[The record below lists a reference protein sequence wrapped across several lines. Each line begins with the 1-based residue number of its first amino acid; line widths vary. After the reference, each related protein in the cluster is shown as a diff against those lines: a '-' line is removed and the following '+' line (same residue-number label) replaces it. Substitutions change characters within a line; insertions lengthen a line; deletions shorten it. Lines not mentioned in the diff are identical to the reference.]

1 MKKFVVILAAG
12 KGTRMK
18 SKLYKVLHKVCGKTM
33 VEHVVDAAQ
42 GVKPDKIITV
52 VGSGAGKVE
61 KVLSGKSE
69 FAFQEKQLGT
79 GDAVLTTK
87 DILGDK
93 DGATLVI
100 TGDTPLFTTETFQNL
115 FAYHAK
121 KGNAATVL
129 TAEAPDPHGYGR
141 IIRDEQGNVL
151 RIVEQKDGKPE
162 ELEIKEINTG
172 VFCFDNK
179 KLFEALKHVDND
191 NAQGEYYLTDVLE
204 ILRNKGERVGAY
216 KMPDF
221 SESLGV
227 NDRIALAQATKI
239 MQKRINRNHMCDGVS
254 FVDPTTAYIDSD
266 VKIGNDTVIE
276 GNVVIEGNTEI
287 GSDCHITSGSR
298 IVDSKIG
305 NNVTITSSTLQEAEM
320 DDDTDIGPNSHLRPN
335 AVIRKGAHVG
345 NFVEIKNSEIGEN
358 TKVGHLT
365 YVGDATLGK
374 DINVG
379 CGTIFSNYDGVKK
392 FHTNVGDHSFVGAG
406 VTLIAPINVADHSF
420 IAADSTITKDVGKY
434 DMAIARGRQ
443 TNKADYW
450 HKLPLSHD
458 KDWEQIKNS
467 SCSLELF

>member
-1 MKKFVVILAAG
+1 MEKYVVVLAAG

-33 VEHVVDAAQ
+33 VEHVVDAAR
-42 GVKPDKIITV
+42 GVNPAKIVTV
-52 VGSGAGKVE
+52 VGTGAGEVE
-61 KVLSGKSE
+61 KVLDGKSD

-79 GDAVLTTK
+79 GDAVMTAK
-87 DILGDK
+87 EELGDK
-93 DGATLVI
+93 DGATLVV
-100 TGDTPLFTTETFQNL
+100 TGDTPLFTTETFDGL
-115 FAYHAK
+115 FKYHAE

-129 TAEAPDPHGYGR
+129 TAEAPNPFGYGR
-141 IIRDEQGNVL
+141 IIRDDQGNVL

-162 ELEIKEINTG
+162 ELKVKEINTG

-179 KLFEALKHVDND
+179 KLFEALKHVDNN

-204 ILRNKGERVGAY
+204 ILRNSGERVGAY

-239 MQKRINRNHMCDGVS
+239 MQRRINEEHMRNGVS
-254 FVDPTTAYIDSD
+254 FIDPDTAYIDAG

-276 GNVVIEGNTEI
+276 GNVVIKGNTEI
-287 GSDCHITSGSR
+287 SSDCYITNGSR

-305 NNVTITSSTLQEAEM
+305 NHVTITSSTLQEAEM
-320 DDDTDIGPNSHLRPN
+320 DDNTDIGPNSHLRPK
-335 AVIRKGAHVG
+335 AVIRKGAHIG
-345 NFVEIKNSEIGEN
+345 NFVEIKKAEIGEN
-358 TKVGHLT
+358 SKVGHLT

-392 FHTNVGDHSFVGAG
+392 FHTNVGDHSFIGAG
-406 VTLIAPINVADHSF
+406 STLIAPINVADHTF
-420 IAADSTITKDVGKY
+420 IAADSTITKDVDKY

-443 TNKADYW
+443 VNKPDYW
-450 HKLPLSHD
+450 HKLPLSKD
-458 KDWEQIKNS
+458 KDWE
-467 SCSLELF
+467 

>member
-1 MKKFVVILAAG
+1 MEKYVVVLAAG

-42 GVKPDKIITV
+42 GVNPAEIVTI
-52 VGSGAGKVE
+52 VGTGAGDVE
-61 KVLSGKSE
+61 KVLADKSK

-79 GDAVLTTK
+79 GDAVMTAREE
-87 DILGDK
+87 LGDK
-93 DGATLVI
+93 DGATLVV
-100 TGDTPLFTTETFQNL
+100 TGDTPLFTTDTFNEL
-115 FAYHAK
+115 FKYHAE

-129 TAEAPDPHGYGR
+129 TAEAPNPFGYGR
-141 IIRDEQGNVL
+141 IIRDDQGNVL

-162 ELEIKEINTG
+162 ELKVKEINTG

-179 KLFEALKHVDND
+179 KLFEALKHVNND

-204 ILRNKGERVGAY
+204 ILRNSGERVGAY

-227 NDRIALAQATKI
+227 NDRIALAQATKT
-239 MQKRINRNHMCDGVS
+239 MQRRINEQHMRDGVS
-254 FVDPTTAYIDSD
+254 FIDPDTAYIDSD

-276 GNVVIEGNTEI
+276 GNVVIKGNTEI
-287 GSDCHITSGSR
+287 GSDCYITSGSR

-305 NNVTITSSTLQEAEM
+305 NNVTVTSSTVEEAEM
-320 DDDTDIGPNSHLRPN
+320 DDNTDIGPNSHLRPK
-335 AVIRKGAHVG
+335 AIIRKGAHIG
-345 NFVEIKNSEIGEN
+345 NFVEIKKAEIGEN

-374 DINVG
+374 DINIG

-392 FHTNVGDHSFVGAG
+392 FHTNVGDHAFIGAG
-406 VTLIAPINVADHSF
+406 STLIAPINVADHAF
-420 IAADSTITKDVGKY
+420 IAADTTVTKDVNKY
-434 DMAIARGRQ
+434 DMAIGRGRQ
-443 TNKADYW
+443 VNKPDYW
-450 HKLPLSHD
+450 HKLPLSQD
-458 KDWEQIKNS
+458 KEWD
-467 SCSLELF
+467 

>member
-1 MKKFVVILAAG
+1 MEKYVVVLAAG

-42 GVKPDKIITV
+42 GVNPAEIVTI
-52 VGSGAGKVE
+52 VGTGAGDVE
-61 KVLSGKSE
+61 KVLADKSK

-79 GDAVLTTK
+79 GDAVITAREE
-87 DILGDK
+87 LGDK
-93 DGATLVI
+93 DGATLVV
-100 TGDTPLFTTETFQNL
+100 TGDTPLFTTDTFNEL
-115 FAYHAK
+115 FKYHAE

-129 TAEAPDPHGYGR
+129 TAKAPNPFGYGR
-141 IIRDEQGNVL
+141 IIRDDQGNVL

-162 ELEIKEINTG
+162 ELKVKEINTG

-179 KLFEALKHVDND
+179 KLFEALKHVNND

-204 ILRNKGERVGAY
+204 ILRNSGERVGAY

-227 NDRIALAQATKI
+227 NDRIALAQATKT
-239 MQKRINRNHMCDGVS
+239 MQRRINEQHMRDGVS
-254 FVDPTTAYIDSD
+254 FIDPDTAYIDAD

-276 GNVVIEGNTEI
+276 GNVVIKGNTEI
-287 GSDCHITSGSR
+287 GSDCYITSGSR

-305 NNVTITSSTLQEAEM
+305 NNVTVTSSTVEEAEM
-320 DDDTDIGPNSHLRPN
+320 DDNTDIGPNSHLRPK
-335 AVIRKGAHVG
+335 AIIRKGAHIG
-345 NFVEIKNSEIGEN
+345 NFVEIKKAEIGEN

-374 DINVG
+374 DINIG

-392 FHTNVGDHSFVGAG
+392 FHTNVGDHAFIGAG
-406 VTLIAPINVADHSF
+406 STLIAPINVADHAF
-420 IAADSTITKDVGKY
+420 IAADTTVTKDVNKY
-434 DMAIARGRQ
+434 DMAIGRGRQ
-443 TNKADYW
+443 VNKPDYW
-450 HKLPLSHD
+450 HKLPLSQD
-458 KDWEQIKNS
+458 KEWD
-467 SCSLELF
+467 

>member
-1 MKKFVVILAAG
+1 MEKYVVVLAAG

-33 VEHVVDAAQ
+33 VEHVVDAAR
-42 GVKPDKIITV
+42 GVNPAKIVTV
-52 VGSGAGKVE
+52 VGTGAGEVE
-61 KVLSGKSE
+61 KVLDGKSD

-79 GDAVLTTK
+79 GDAVMTAK
-87 DILGDK
+87 EELGDK
-93 DGATLVI
+93 DGATLVV
-100 TGDTPLFTTETFQNL
+100 TGDTPLFTTETFDEL
-115 FAYHAK
+115 FKYHAE

-129 TAEAPDPHGYGR
+129 TAEAPNPFGYGR
-141 IIRDEQGNVL
+141 IIRDDQGNVL

-162 ELEIKEINTG
+162 ELKVKEINTG

-179 KLFEALKHVDND
+179 KLFEALKHVDNN

-204 ILRNKGERVGAY
+204 ILRNSGERVGAY

-227 NDRIALAQATKI
+227 NDRIALAQATKT
-239 MQKRINRNHMCDGVS
+239 MQRRINEGHMRNGVS
-254 FVDPTTAYIDSD
+254 FIDPDTAYIDAG

-276 GNVVIEGNTEI
+276 GNVVIKGNTKI
-287 GSDCHITSGSR
+287 GSDCHITNGSR

-320 DDDTDIGPNSHLRPN
+320 DDNTDIGPNSHLRPK
-335 AVIRKGAHVG
+335 AVIRKGAHIG
-345 NFVEIKNSEIGEN
+345 NFVEIKKAEIGEDS
-358 TKVGHLT
+358 KVGHLT

-392 FHTNVGDHSFVGAG
+392 FHTNVGDHAFIGAG
-406 VTLIAPINVADHSF
+406 STLIAPINVADHAF
-420 IAADSTITKDVGKY
+420 IAADSTITKDVNKY

-443 TNKADYW
+443 VNKPDYW
-450 HKLPLSHD
+450 HKLPLSKD
-458 KDWEQIKNS
+458 KDWE
-467 SCSLELF
+467 

>member
-1 MKKFVVILAAG
+1 MEKYVVVLAAG

-42 GVKPDKIITV
+42 GVNPAEIVTI
-52 VGSGAGKVE
+52 VGTGAGDVE
-61 KVLSGKSE
+61 KVLADKSK

-79 GDAVLTTK
+79 GDAVLTAREE
-87 DILGDK
+87 LGDK
-93 DGATLVI
+93 DGATLVV
-100 TGDTPLFTTETFQNL
+100 TGDTPLFTTATFNEL
-115 FAYHAK
+115 FKYHAE

-129 TAEAPDPHGYGR
+129 TAEAPNPFGYGR
-141 IIRDEQGNVL
+141 IIRDDQGNVL

-162 ELEIKEINTG
+162 ELKVKEINTG

-179 KLFEALKHVDND
+179 KLFEALKHVNND

-204 ILRNKGERVGAY
+204 ILRNSGERVGAY

-227 NDRIALAQATKI
+227 NDRIALAQATKT
-239 MQKRINRNHMCDGVS
+239 MQRRINEQHMRDGVS
-254 FVDPTTAYIDSD
+254 FIDPDTAYIDAD

-276 GNVVIEGNTEI
+276 GNVVIKGNTEI
-287 GSDCHITSGSR
+287 GSDCYITNGSR

-305 NNVTITSSTLQEAEM
+305 NHVTITSSTLQEAEM
-320 DDDTDIGPNSHLRPN
+320 DDNTDIGPNSHLRPK
-335 AVIRKGAHVG
+335 AVIRKGAHIG
-345 NFVEIKNSEIGEN
+345 NFVEIKKAEIGEN
-358 TKVGHLT
+358 SKVGHLT

-392 FHTNVGDHSFVGAG
+392 FHTNVGDHSFIGAG
-406 VTLIAPINVADHSF
+406 STLIAPINVADHTF
-420 IAADSTITKDVGKY
+420 IAADSTITKDVDKY

-443 TNKADYW
+443 VNKPDYW
-450 HKLPLSHD
+450 HKLPLSKD
-458 KDWEQIKNS
+458 KDWE
-467 SCSLELF
+467 

>member
-1 MKKFVVILAAG
+1 MEKYVVVLAAG

-33 VEHVVDAAQ
+33 VEHVVDAAR
-42 GVKPDKIITV
+42 GVNPAKIVTV
-52 VGSGAGKVE
+52 VGTGAGEVE
-61 KVLSGKSE
+61 KVLDGKSD

-79 GDAVLTTK
+79 GDAVMTAK
-87 DILGDK
+87 EELGDK
-93 DGATLVI
+93 DGATLVV
-100 TGDTPLFTTETFQNL
+100 TGDTPLFTTETFDEL
-115 FAYHAK
+115 FKYHAE

-129 TAEAPDPHGYGR
+129 TAEAPNPFGYGR
-141 IIRDEQGNVL
+141 IIRDDQGNVL

-162 ELEIKEINTG
+162 ELKVKEINTG

-179 KLFEALKHVDND
+179 KLFEALKHVDNN

-204 ILRNKGERVGAY
+204 ILRNSCERVGAY

-227 NDRIALAQATKI
+227 NDRIALAQATKT
-239 MQKRINRNHMCDGVS
+239 MQRRINEEHMRNGVS
-254 FVDPTTAYIDSD
+254 FIDPDTAYIDAG

-276 GNVVIEGNTEI
+276 GNVVIKGNTEI
-287 GSDCHITSGSR
+287 GSDCYITNGSR

-305 NNVTITSSTLQEAEM
+305 NHVTITSSTLQEAEM
-320 DDDTDIGPNSHLRPN
+320 DDNTDIGPNSHLRPK
-335 AVIRKGAHVG
+335 AVIRKGAHIG
-345 NFVEIKNSEIGEN
+345 NFVEIKKAEIGEN
-358 TKVGHLT
+358 SKVGHLT

-392 FHTNVGDHSFVGAG
+392 FHTNVGDHSFIGAG
-406 VTLIAPINVADHSF
+406 STLIAPINVADHTF
-420 IAADSTITKDVGKY
+420 IAADSTITKDVDKY

-443 TNKADYW
+443 VNKPDYW
-450 HKLPLSHD
+450 HKLPLSKD
-458 KDWEQIKNS
+458 KDWE
-467 SCSLELF
+467 

>member
-1 MKKFVVILAAG
+1 MEKYVVVLAAG

-42 GVKPDKIITV
+42 GVNPAEIVTI
-52 VGSGAGKVE
+52 VGTGAGDVE
-61 KVLSGKSE
+61 KVLADKSK

-79 GDAVLTTK
+79 GDAVMTAREE
-87 DILGDK
+87 LGDK
-93 DGATLVI
+93 DGATLVV
-100 TGDTPLFTTETFQNL
+100 TGDTPLFTTDTFNEL
-115 FAYHAK
+115 FKYHAE

-129 TAEAPDPHGYGR
+129 TAKAPNPFGYGR
-141 IIRDEQGNVL
+141 IIRDDQGNVL

-162 ELEIKEINTG
+162 ELKVKEINTG

-179 KLFEALKHVDND
+179 KLFEALKHVNND

-204 ILRNKGERVGAY
+204 ILRNSGERVGAY

-227 NDRIALAQATKI
+227 NDRIALAQATKT
-239 MQKRINRNHMCDGVS
+239 MQRRINEQHMRDGVS
-254 FVDPTTAYIDSD
+254 FIDPDTAYIDAD

-276 GNVVIEGNTEI
+276 GNVVIKGNTEI
-287 GSDCHITSGSR
+287 GSDCYITSGSR

-305 NNVTITSSTLQEAEM
+305 NNVTVTSSTIEEAEM
-320 DDDTDIGPNSHLRPN
+320 DDNTDIGPNSHLRPK
-335 AVIRKGAHVG
+335 AIIRKGAHIG
-345 NFVEIKNSEIGEN
+345 NFVEIKKAEIGEN

-374 DINVG
+374 DINIG

-392 FHTNVGDHSFVGAG
+392 FHTNVGDHAFIGAG
-406 VTLIAPINVADHSF
+406 STLIAPINVADHAF
-420 IAADSTITKDVGKY
+420 IAADTTVTKDVNKY
-434 DMAIARGRQ
+434 DMAIGRGRQ
-443 TNKADYW
+443 VNKPDYW
-450 HKLPLSHD
+450 HKLPLSQD
-458 KDWEQIKNS
+458 KEWD
-467 SCSLELF
+467 

>member
-1 MKKFVVILAAG
+1 MEKYVVVLAAG

-42 GVKPDKIITV
+42 GVNPAEIVTI
-52 VGSGAGKVE
+52 VGTGAGDVE
-61 KVLSGKSE
+61 KVLADKSK

-79 GDAVLTTK
+79 GDAVMTAREE
-87 DILGDK
+87 LGDN
-93 DGATLVI
+93 DGATLVV
-100 TGDTPLFTTETFQNL
+100 TGDTPLFTTDTFNEL
-115 FAYHAK
+115 FKYHAE

-129 TAEAPDPHGYGR
+129 TAEAPNPFGYGR
-141 IIRDEQGNVL
+141 IIRDDQGNVL

-162 ELEIKEINTG
+162 ELKVKEINTG

-179 KLFEALKHVDND
+179 KLFEALKHVNND

-204 ILRNKGERVGAY
+204 ILRNSGERVGAY

-227 NDRIALAQATKI
+227 NDRIALAQATKT
-239 MQKRINRNHMCDGVS
+239 MQRRINEQHMRDGVS
-254 FVDPTTAYIDSD
+254 FIDPDTAYIDAD

-276 GNVVIEGNTEI
+276 GNVVIKGNTEI
-287 GSDCHITSGSR
+287 GSDCYITSGSR

-305 NNVTITSSTLQEAEM
+305 NNVTVTSSTVEEAEM
-320 DDDTDIGPNSHLRPN
+320 DDNTDIGPNSHLRPK
-335 AVIRKGAHVG
+335 AIIRKGAHIG
-345 NFVEIKNSEIGEN
+345 NFVEIKKAEIGEN

-374 DINVG
+374 DINIG

-392 FHTNVGDHSFVGAG
+392 FHTNVGDHAFIGAG
-406 VTLIAPINVADHSF
+406 STLIAPINVADHAF
-420 IAADSTITKDVGKY
+420 IAADTTVTKDVNKY
-434 DMAIARGRQ
+434 DMAIGRGRQ
-443 TNKADYW
+443 VNKPDYW
-450 HKLPLSHD
+450 HKLPLSQD
-458 KDWEQIKNS
+458 KEWD
-467 SCSLELF
+467 

>member
-1 MKKFVVILAAG
+1 MEKYVVVLAAG

-42 GVKPDKIITV
+42 GVNPAEIVTI
-52 VGSGAGKVE
+52 VGTGAGDVE
-61 KVLSGKSE
+61 KVLADKSK

-79 GDAVLTTK
+79 GDAVMTAREE
-87 DILGDK
+87 LGDK
-93 DGATLVI
+93 DGATLVV
-100 TGDTPLFTTETFQNL
+100 TGDTPLFTTDTFNEL
-115 FAYHAK
+115 FKYHAE

-129 TAEAPDPHGYGR
+129 TAEAPNPFGYGR
-141 IIRDEQGNVL
+141 IIRDDQGNVL

-162 ELEIKEINTG
+162 ELKVKEINTG

-179 KLFEALKHVDND
+179 KLFEALKHVNND

-204 ILRNKGERVGAY
+204 ILRNSGERVGAY

-227 NDRIALAQATKI
+227 NDRIALAQATKT
-239 MQKRINRNHMCDGVS
+239 MQRRINEQHMRDGVS
-254 FVDPTTAYIDSD
+254 FIDPDTAYIDAD

-276 GNVVIEGNTEI
+276 GNVVIKGNTEI
-287 GSDCHITSGSR
+287 GSDCYITSGSR

-305 NNVTITSSTLQEAEM
+305 NNVTVTSSTVEEAEM
-320 DDDTDIGPNSHLRPN
+320 DDNTDIGPNSHLRPK
-335 AVIRKGAHVG
+335 AIIRKGAHIG
-345 NFVEIKNSEIGEN
+345 NFVEIKKAEIGEN

-374 DINVG
+374 DINIG

-392 FHTNVGDHSFVGAG
+392 FHTNVGDHAFIGAG
-406 VTLIAPINVADHSF
+406 STLIAPINVADH
-420 IAADSTITKDVGKY
+420 TTVTKDVNKY
-434 DMAIARGRQ
+434 DMAIGRGRQ
-443 TNKADYW
+443 VNKPDYW
-450 HKLPLSHD
+450 HKLPLSQD
-458 KDWEQIKNS
+458 KEWD
-467 SCSLELF
+467 

>member
-1 MKKFVVILAAG
+1 MEKYVVVLAAG

-42 GVKPDKIITV
+42 GVNPAEIVTI
-52 VGSGAGKVE
+52 VGTGAGDVE
-61 KVLSGKSE
+61 KVLADKSK

-79 GDAVLTTK
+79 GDAVMTAREE
-87 DILGDK
+87 LGDK
-93 DGATLVI
+93 DGATLVV
-100 TGDTPLFTTETFQNL
+100 TGDTPLFTTDTFDEL
-115 FAYHAK
+115 FKYHAE

-129 TAEAPDPHGYGR
+129 TAEAPNPFGYGR
-141 IIRDEQGNVL
+141 IIRDDQGNVL

-162 ELEIKEINTG
+162 ELKVKEINTG

-179 KLFEALKHVDND
+179 KLFEALKHVNND

-204 ILRNKGERVGAY
+204 ILRNSGERVGAY

-227 NDRIALAQATKI
+227 NDRIALAQATKT
-239 MQKRINRNHMCDGVS
+239 MQRRINEQHMRDGVS
-254 FVDPTTAYIDSD
+254 FIDPDTAYIDAD

-276 GNVVIEGNTEI
+276 GNVVIKGNTEI
-287 GSDCHITSGSR
+287 GSDCYITSGSR

-305 NNVTITSSTLQEAEM
+305 NNVTVTSSTVEEAEM
-320 DDDTDIGPNSHLRPN
+320 DDNTDIGPNSHLRPK
-335 AVIRKGAHVG
+335 AIIRKGAHIG
-345 NFVEIKNSEIGEN
+345 NFVEIKKAEIGEN

-374 DINVG
+374 DINIG

-392 FHTNVGDHSFVGAG
+392 FHTNVGDHAFIGAG
-406 VTLIAPINVADHSF
+406 STLIAPINVADHAF
-420 IAADSTITKDVGKY
+420 IAADTTVTKDVNKY
-434 DMAIARGRQ
+434 DMAIGRGRQ
-443 TNKADYW
+443 VNKPDYW
-450 HKLPLSHD
+450 HKLPLSQD
-458 KDWEQIKNS
+458 KEWD
-467 SCSLELF
+467 

>member
-1 MKKFVVILAAG
+1 MEKYVVVLAAG

-42 GVKPDKIITV
+42 GVNPAEIVTI
-52 VGSGAGKVE
+52 VGTGAGDVE
-61 KVLSGKSE
+61 KVLADKSK

-79 GDAVLTTK
+79 GDAVMTAREE
-87 DILGDK
+87 LGDK
-93 DGATLVI
+93 DGATLVV
-100 TGDTPLFTTETFQNL
+100 TGDTPLFTTDTFNEL
-115 FAYHAK
+115 FKYHAE

-129 TAEAPDPHGYGR
+129 TAKAPNPFGYGR
-141 IIRDEQGNVL
+141 IIRDDQGNVL

-162 ELEIKEINTG
+162 ELKVKEINTG

-179 KLFEALKHVDND
+179 KLFEALKHVNND

-204 ILRNKGERVGAY
+204 ILRNSGERVGAY

-227 NDRIALAQATKI
+227 NDRIALAQATKT
-239 MQKRINRNHMCDGVS
+239 MQRRINEQHMRDGVS
-254 FVDPTTAYIDSD
+254 FIDPDTAYIDAD

-276 GNVVIEGNTEI
+276 GNVVIKGNTEI
-287 GSDCHITSGSR
+287 GSDCYITSGSR

-305 NNVTITSSTLQEAEM
+305 NNVTVTSSTVEEAEM
-320 DDDTDIGPNSHLRPN
+320 DDNTDIGPNSHLRPK
-335 AVIRKGAHVG
+335 AIIHKGAHIG
-345 NFVEIKNSEIGEN
+345 NFVEIKKAEIGEN

-374 DINVG
+374 DINIG

-392 FHTNVGDHSFVGAG
+392 FHTNVGDHAFIGAG
-406 VTLIAPINVADHSF
+406 STLIAPINVADHAF
-420 IAADSTITKDVGKY
+420 IAADTTVTKDVNKY
-434 DMAIARGRQ
+434 DMAIGRGRQ
-443 TNKADYW
+443 VNKPDYW
-450 HKLPLSHD
+450 HKLPLSQD
-458 KDWEQIKNS
+458 KEWD
-467 SCSLELF
+467 

>member
-1 MKKFVVILAAG
+1 MEKYVVVLAAG

-42 GVKPDKIITV
+42 GVNPAEIVTI
-52 VGSGAGKVE
+52 VGTGAGDVE
-61 KVLSGKSE
+61 KVLADKSK

-79 GDAVLTTK
+79 GDAVMTAREE
-87 DILGDK
+87 LGDK
-93 DGATLVI
+93 DGATLVV
-100 TGDTPLFTTETFQNL
+100 TGDTPLFTTDTFNEL
-115 FAYHAK
+115 FKYHAE

-129 TAEAPDPHGYGR
+129 TAKAPNPFGYGR
-141 IIRDEQGNVL
+141 IIRDDQGNVL

-162 ELEIKEINTG
+162 ELKVKEINTG

-179 KLFEALKHVDND
+179 KLFEALKHVNND

-204 ILRNKGERVGAY
+204 ILRNSERVGAY

-227 NDRIALAQATKI
+227 NDRIALAQATKT
-239 MQKRINRNHMCDGVS
+239 MQRRINEQHMRDGVS
-254 FVDPTTAYIDSD
+254 FIDPDTAYIDAD

-276 GNVVIEGNTEI
+276 GNVVIKGNTEI
-287 GSDCHITSGSR
+287 GSDCYITSGSR

-305 NNVTITSSTLQEAEM
+305 NNVTVTSSTVEEAEM
-320 DDDTDIGPNSHLRPN
+320 DDNTDIGPNSHLRPK
-335 AVIRKGAHVG
+335 AIIRKGAHIG
-345 NFVEIKNSEIGEN
+345 NFVEIKKAEIGEN

-374 DINVG
+374 DINIG

-392 FHTNVGDHSFVGAG
+392 FHTNVGDHAFIGAG
-406 VTLIAPINVADHSF
+406 STLIAPINVADHAF
-420 IAADSTITKDVGKY
+420 IAADTTVTKDVNKY
-434 DMAIARGRQ
+434 DMAIGRGRQ
-443 TNKADYW
+443 VNKPDYW
-450 HKLPLSHD
+450 HKLPLSQD
-458 KDWEQIKNS
+458 KEWD
-467 SCSLELF
+467 

>member
-1 MKKFVVILAAG
+1 MEKYVVVLAAG

-33 VEHVVDAAQ
+33 VEHVVDAAR
-42 GVKPDKIITV
+42 GVNPAKIVTV
-52 VGSGAGKVE
+52 VGTGAGEVE
-61 KVLSGKSE
+61 KVLDGKSD

-79 GDAVLTTK
+79 GDAVMTAK
-87 DILGDK
+87 EELGDK
-93 DGATLVI
+93 DGATLVV
-100 TGDTPLFTTETFQNL
+100 TGDTPLCTTETFDEL
-115 FAYHAK
+115 FKYHAE

-129 TAEAPDPHGYGR
+129 TAEAPNPFGYGR
-141 IIRDEQGNVL
+141 IIRDDQGNVL

-162 ELEIKEINTG
+162 ELKVKEINTG

-179 KLFEALKHVDND
+179 KLFEALKHVDNN

-204 ILRNKGERVGAY
+204 ILRNSGERVGAY

-227 NDRIALAQATKI
+227 NDRIALAQATKT
-239 MQKRINRNHMCDGVS
+239 MQRRINEEHMRNGVS
-254 FVDPTTAYIDSD
+254 FIDPDTAYIDAG

-276 GNVVIEGNTEI
+276 GNVVIKGNTEI
-287 GSDCHITSGSR
+287 GSDCYITNGSR

-305 NNVTITSSTLQEAEM
+305 NHVTITSSTLQEAEM
-320 DDDTDIGPNSHLRPN
+320 DDNTDIGPNSHLRPK
-335 AVIRKGAHVG
+335 AVIRKGAHIG
-345 NFVEIKNSEIGEN
+345 NFVEIKKAEIGEN
-358 TKVGHLT
+358 SKVGHLT

-392 FHTNVGDHSFVGAG
+392 FHTNVGDHSFIGAG
-406 VTLIAPINVADHSF
+406 STLIAPINVADHTF
-420 IAADSTITKDVGKY
+420 IAADSTITKDVDKY

-443 TNKADYW
+443 VNKPDYW
-450 HKLPLSHD
+450 HKLPLSKD
-458 KDWEQIKNS
+458 KDWE
-467 SCSLELF
+467 

>member
-1 MKKFVVILAAG
+1 MEKYVVVLAAG

-42 GVKPDKIITV
+42 GVNPAEIVTI
-52 VGSGAGKVE
+52 VGTGAGDVE
-61 KVLSGKSE
+61 KVLADKSK

-79 GDAVLTTK
+79 GDAVMTAREE
-87 DILGDK
+87 LGDK
-93 DGATLVI
+93 DGATLVV
-100 TGDTPLFTTETFQNL
+100 TGDTPLFITDTFNEL
-115 FAYHAK
+115 FKYHAE

-129 TAEAPDPHGYGR
+129 TAEAPNPFGYGR
-141 IIRDEQGNVL
+141 IIRDDQGNVL

-162 ELEIKEINTG
+162 ELKVKEINTG

-179 KLFEALKHVDND
+179 KLFEALKHVNND

-204 ILRNKGERVGAY
+204 ILRNSGERVGAY

-227 NDRIALAQATKI
+227 NDRIALAQATKT
-239 MQKRINRNHMCDGVS
+239 MQRRINEQHMRDGVS
-254 FVDPTTAYIDSD
+254 FIDPDTAYIDAD

-276 GNVVIEGNTEI
+276 GNVVIKGNTEI
-287 GSDCHITSGSR
+287 GSDCYITSGSR

-305 NNVTITSSTLQEAEM
+305 NNVTVTSSTVEEAEM
-320 DDDTDIGPNSHLRPN
+320 DDNTDIGPNSHLRPK
-335 AVIRKGAHVG
+335 AIICKGAHIG
-345 NFVEIKNSEIGEN
+345 NFVEIKKAEIGEN

-374 DINVG
+374 DINIG

-392 FHTNVGDHSFVGAG
+392 FHTNVGDHAFIGAG
-406 VTLIAPINVADHSF
+406 STLIAPINVADHAF
-420 IAADSTITKDVGKY
+420 IAADTTVTKDVNKY
-434 DMAIARGRQ
+434 DMAIGRGRQ
-443 TNKADYW
+443 VNKPDYW
-450 HKLPLSHD
+450 HKLPLSQD
-458 KDWEQIKNS
+458 KEWD
-467 SCSLELF
+467 

>member
-1 MKKFVVILAAG
+1 MSARNTIILAAG

-33 VEHVVDAAQ
+33 VEHVVDAAR
-42 GVKPDKIITV
+42 GVNPAKIVTV
-52 VGSGAGKVE
+52 VGTGAGEVE
-61 KVLSGKSE
+61 KVLDGKSD

-79 GDAVLTTK
+79 GDAVMTAK
-87 DILGDK
+87 EELGDK
-93 DGATLVI
+93 DGATLVV
-100 TGDTPLFTTETFQNL
+100 TGDTPLFTTETFDEL
-115 FAYHAK
+115 FKYHAE

-129 TAEAPDPHGYGR
+129 TAEAPNPFGYGR
-141 IIRDEQGNVL
+141 IIRDDQGNVL

-162 ELEIKEINTG
+162 ELKVKEINTG

-179 KLFEALKHVDND
+179 KLFEALKHVDNN

-204 ILRNKGERVGAY
+204 ILRNSGERVGAY

-227 NDRIALAQATKI
+227 NDRIALAQATKT
-239 MQKRINRNHMCDGVS
+239 MQRRINEEHMRNGVS
-254 FVDPTTAYIDSD
+254 FIDPDTAYIDAG

-276 GNVVIEGNTEI
+276 GNVVIKGNTEI
-287 GSDCHITSGSR
+287 GSDCYITNGSR

-305 NNVTITSSTLQEAEM
+305 NHVTITSSTLQEAEM
-320 DDDTDIGPNSHLRPN
+320 DDNTDIGPNSHLRPK
-335 AVIRKGAHVG
+335 AVIRKGAHIG
-345 NFVEIKNSEIGEN
+345 NFVEIKKAEIGEN
-358 TKVGHLT
+358 SKVGHLT

-392 FHTNVGDHSFVGAG
+392 FHTNVGDHSFIGAG
-406 VTLIAPINVADHSF
+406 STLIAPINVADHTF
-420 IAADSTITKDVGKY
+420 IAADSTITKDVDKY

-443 TNKADYW
+443 VNKPDYW
-450 HKLPLSHD
+450 HKLPLSKD
-458 KDWEQIKNS
+458 KDWE
-467 SCSLELF
+467 

>member
-1 MKKFVVILAAG
+1 MEKYVVVLAAG

-42 GVKPDKIITV
+42 GVNPAEIVTI
-52 VGSGAGKVE
+52 VGTGAGDVE
-61 KVLSGKSE
+61 KVLADKSK

-79 GDAVLTTK
+79 GDAVMTVREE
-87 DILGDK
+87 LGDK
-93 DGATLVI
+93 DGATLVV
-100 TGDTPLFTTETFQNL
+100 TGDTPLFTTDTFNEL
-115 FAYHAK
+115 FKYHAE

-129 TAEAPDPHGYGR
+129 TAEAPNPFGYGR
-141 IIRDEQGNVL
+141 IIRDDQGNVL

-162 ELEIKEINTG
+162 ELKVKEINTG

-179 KLFEALKHVDND
+179 KLFEALKHVNND

-204 ILRNKGERVGAY
+204 ILRNSGERVGAY

-227 NDRIALAQATKI
+227 NDRIALAQATKT
-239 MQKRINRNHMCDGVS
+239 MQRRINEQHMRDGVS
-254 FVDPTTAYIDSD
+254 FIDPDTAYIDAD

-276 GNVVIEGNTEI
+276 GNVVIKGNTEI
-287 GSDCHITSGSR
+287 GSDCYITSGSR

-305 NNVTITSSTLQEAEM
+305 NNVTVTSSTIEEAEM
-320 DDDTDIGPNSHLRPN
+320 DDNTDIGPNSHLRPK
-335 AVIRKGAHVG
+335 AIIRKGAHIG
-345 NFVEIKNSEIGEN
+345 NFVEIKKAEIGEN

-374 DINVG
+374 DINIG

-392 FHTNVGDHSFVGAG
+392 FHTNVGDHAFIGAG
-406 VTLIAPINVADHSF
+406 STLIAPINVADHAF
-420 IAADSTITKDVGKY
+420 IAADTTVTKDVNKY
-434 DMAIARGRQ
+434 DMAIGRGRQ
-443 TNKADYW
+443 VNKPDYW
-450 HKLPLSHD
+450 HKLPLSQD
-458 KDWEQIKNS
+458 KDWD
-467 SCSLELF
+467 

>member
-1 MKKFVVILAAG
+1 MEKYVVVLAAG

-42 GVKPDKIITV
+42 GVNPAEIVTI
-52 VGSGAGKVE
+52 VGTGAGNVE
-61 KVLSGKSE
+61 KVLADKSK

-79 GDAVLTTK
+79 GAAVMTAREE
-87 DILGDK
+87 LGDK
-93 DGATLVI
+93 DGATLVV
-100 TGDTPLFTTETFQNL
+100 TGDTPLFTTDTFNEL
-115 FAYHAK
+115 FKYHAE

-129 TAEAPDPHGYGR
+129 TAEAPNPFGYGR
-141 IIRDEQGNVL
+141 IIRDDQGNVL

-162 ELEIKEINTG
+162 ELKVKEINTG

-179 KLFEALKHVDND
+179 KLFEALKHVNND

-204 ILRNKGERVGAY
+204 ILRNSGERVGAY

-227 NDRIALAQATKI
+227 NDRIALAQATKT
-239 MQKRINRNHMCDGVS
+239 MQRRINEQHMRDGVS
-254 FVDPTTAYIDSD
+254 FIDPDTAYIDAD

-276 GNVVIEGNTEI
+276 GNVVIKGNTEI
-287 GSDCHITSGSR
+287 GSDCYITSGSR

-305 NNVTITSSTLQEAEM
+305 NNVTVTSSTVEEAEM
-320 DDDTDIGPNSHLRPN
+320 DDNTDIGPNSHLRPK
-335 AVIRKGAHVG
+335 AIIRKGAHIG
-345 NFVEIKNSEIGEN
+345 NFVEIKKAEIGEN

-374 DINVG
+374 DINIG

-392 FHTNVGDHSFVGAG
+392 FHTNVGDHAFIGAG
-406 VTLIAPINVADHSF
+406 STLIAPINVADHAF
-420 IAADSTITKDVGKY
+420 IAADTTVTKDVNKY
-434 DMAIARGRQ
+434 DMAIGRGRQ
-443 TNKADYW
+443 VNKPDYW
-450 HKLPLSHD
+450 HKLPLSQD
-458 KDWEQIKNS
+458 KEWD
-467 SCSLELF
+467 